1 MIQEQISTGYHYQP
15 SKVSSYHIDEKRN
28 ESSLDNLP
36 LELSNPHSK
45 LLYIGKSLQK
55 LADHELF
62 GMQYVKD
69 YLLTQYRLNRSI
81 STIRTNFSS
90 IFLFFKFIKSSG
102 RKRVEEISCDDL
114 SAYIEYEQDK
124 GKKPLTVHT
133 RLRSL
138 KAFFNYH
145 IDRGTVDAS
154 ILNRKLRIKVPQRL
168 PRAIDPEDV
177 RQLLSVIGKT
187 RDQAII
193 ITLLRTGMRIGELL
207 STQIGEVNLPE
218 KRIEIYQ
225 THKNLTGRVV
235 YLSADAL
242 SALETW
248 MEMRSPATPY
258 LFSGQKGRPLG
269 YEAARMMFNKYLM
282 QAGLSHKGYTLHC
295 LRHTFAS
302 ELLNAGMRLECLQ
315 QLLGH
320 SDIEMTRVYARLTDI
335 TRRDEYFKAMAIIEK
350 GEINGHYR
358 RGCPI
363 P

>member
-1 MIQEQISTGYHYQP
+1 MIQEQVSSEHNYQP
-15 SKVSSYHIDEKRN
+15 SRSNFYNINTKRA
-28 ESSLDNLP
+28 EPSFENLS
-36 LELSNPHSK
+36 LELSQPHSK
-45 LLYIGKSLQK
+45 LLFIGKSIQK
-55 LADHELF
+55 LADHNLF
-62 GMQYVKD
+62 AIQHVQE
-69 YLLTQYRLNRSI
+69 YLLTQYRRNRSI
-81 STIRTNFSS
+81 RTIQTNFGS
-90 IFLFFKFIKSSG
+90 IFLFLKHTKMLG
-102 RKRVEEISCDDL
+102 RKRFEELSSDDL
-114 SAYIEYEQDK
+114 CAYIECEQDQ

-145 IDRGTVDAS
+145 IDRGNIDAS
-154 ILNRKLRIKVPQRL
+154 ILKRKLRIKLPQRL
-168 PRAIDPEDV
+168 PRAIDPEDI
-177 RQLLSVIGKT
+177 RQLLAVIEKL
-187 RDQAII
+187 RDRALI

-225 THKNLTGRVV
+225 AHKNLTGRVV
-235 YLSADAL
+235 YLSTDAQDVL
-242 SALETW
+242 DNW
-248 MEMRSPATPY
+248 IKMRSSDTPY
-258 LFSGQKGRPLG
+258 LFHGPKGKPLS
-269 YEAARMMFNKYLM
+269 YEAARMTFVKCLSR
-282 QAGLSHKGYTLHC
+282 AGLSHKGYTLHC

-320 SDIEMTRVYARLTDI
+320 SDIEMTRVYARLTDV
-335 TRRDEYFKAMAIIEK
+335 TRRDEYFKAMTIIEK

>member
-1 MIQEQISTGYHYQP
+1 MIQEQVSSGNNYQP
-15 SKVSSYHIDEKRN
+15 WRDSFYNIDAKRT
-28 ESSLDNLP
+28 EPSLDDLP

-55 LADHELF
+55 LADHGLF
-62 GMQYVKD
+62 GIQYVQD
-69 YLLTQYRLNRSI
+69 YLLTQYRRNRSI
-81 STIRTNFSS
+81 STIRTNFGS
-90 IFLFFKFIKSSG
+90 IFLFFKFIKKSG
-102 RKRVEEISCDDL
+102 RKRFEEISCDDL
-114 SAYIEYEQDK
+114 SAYIEYEQDQ

-133 RLRSL
+133 RVRSL

-145 IDRGTVDAS
+145 IDRGNVDQA
-154 ILNRKLRIKVPQRL
+154 ILKHKLWIKLPRRL

-177 RQLLSVIGKT
+177 RQLLSVIGKI
-187 RDQAII
+187 RDRAII

-207 STQIGEVNLPE
+207 STQIDEVNLQE

-225 THKNLTGRVV
+225 AHKNLTGRVV

-242 SALETW
+242 AALQTW
-248 MEMRSPATPY
+248 MKMRSPDTPY
-258 LFSGQKGRPLG
+258 LFYGQKRRPLS
-269 YEAARMMFNKYLM
+269 YEAARMMFNKYLL
-282 QAGLSHKGYTLHC
+282 QADLSHKGYTLHC

-320 SDIEMTRVYARLTDI
+320 SDIEMTRVYARLTDV
-335 TRRDEYFKAMAIIEK
+335 TRRDEYFKAMAIIER
-350 GEINGHYR
+350 GEINGRYR

>member
-1 MIQEQISTGYHYQP
+1 MIQDQ
-15 SKVSSYHIDEKRN
+15 VSSDYNYH
-28 ESSLDNLP
+28 SSRVNFYNITAKKTEPSSDGLP
-36 LELSNPHSK
+36 LELYNPRSK
-45 LLYIGKSLQK
+45 LQYIGKALQK
-55 LADHELF
+55 LTEQQLRGHP
-62 GMQYVKD
+62 YVQE
-69 YLLTQYRLNRSI
+69 YLLAQYRRNRSLN
-81 STIRTNFSS
+81 TIRANFGS
-90 IFLFFKFIKSSG
+90 IYLFLKFIKKAG
-102 RKRVEEISCDDL
+102 RKGLEEISCDDL
-114 SAYIEYEQDK
+114 SAYIEYEQDQ

-145 IDRGTVDAS
+145 IDRGKIDPA
-154 ILNRKLRIKVPQRL
+154 ILKRKLRIKIPQRL

-177 RQLLSVIGKT
+177 RQLLAVILKV
-187 RDQAII
+187 RDRTMI

-207 STQIGEVNLPE
+207 STQVGEVNLPE

-225 THKNLTGRVV
+225 AHKNLTGRVV

-242 SALETW
+242 TALSKW
-248 MEMRSPATPY
+248 MKIRTTNSPY
-258 LFSGQKGRPLG
+258 LFCGQKGRPLC
-269 YEAARMMFNKYLM
+269 YEAARMMFNKYVK
-282 QAGLSHKGYTLHC
+282 QAELSHKGYTLHC

-335 TRRDEYFKAMAIIEK
+335 TRRNEYFKAVSIIEK

-358 RGCPI
+358 GGCPI
-363 P
+363 S